1 MRKAAF
7 ILLCLTAVAS
17 LTLNA
22 QMQIYYSAGS
32 DPMTKWRSLDTEHY
46 QFIYPAGIDSL
57 ARVYAAN
64 MEAVRND
71 AIVKPLQVNPARTSV
86 VLHPYTF
93 SADVTKRSNSPLRLD
108 MYTSPDMY
116 DFMSEPWEYTTAISG
131 SRHLG
136 HAYLLDRGPFHIAW
150 YVIGDNMR
158 VVGDALW
165 YNKYFWLGD
174 AATTVTDLSH
184 AGIGRNSDMLR
195 GYRASL
201 TSGDLRDY
209 NRWKL
214 GSYEYYTPD
223 ADAFGYILES
233 NFRYQNDY
241 YAFGRDW
248 ADNVT
253 EHPIK
258 SLLTGKRDEPTGA
271 LKNRAFKEYRDSIAA
286 LFQRDYD
293 AREPYTPVSA
303 LWPAENYT
311 EYANFVYIESENAIY
326 ALKDT
331 FKEARQLVRIDLV
344 EGTEQF
350 LMFFSQNSSEL
361 SERDGKLYWTET
373 VHKGPWE
380 LEDFSELFS
389 YDIASGKVERLTRNT
404 RYFHSAP
411 KPGSDV
417 IAVGENTAEGDT
429 YLTILSA
436 AGDKDLSIKT
446 PGNGSIKTMTWL
458 GDVLYCL
465 IVTGDGLGLYS
476 IGDDGWKTCI
486 APQWQN
492 IFDLAEANIR
502 LNGRDTDVILFTS
515 DVDGVTNVYAYD
527 TTRGDVLRLIN
538 SPYGTAEAQLYR
550 DGGLIYSRYGKF
562 GYSIVKTSAA
572 DFEMTPVDMSS
583 PYSFQLADKGTQ
595 LSGNAY
601 PKPDEEMLA
610 GYQDAARYPSRPYR
624 KAGNMFNVHSWA
636 PFYLDMKATSPSRKT
651 KASLGVMAMSQN
663 KLGTVSAKAGYSYG
677 KSHNSAKW
685 MHAGHAAIEFRGV
698 MPRVSLAA
706 EVNTSERMEY
716 AHHLDKDGKVVNDF
730 RFTDSSKPFFDIALN
745 IYQPFEYSMLGM
757 NATVLPALS
766 LHINNNRAI
775 DYIGRRSGTANY
787 FQFGLAG
794 ALETDVAY
802 AAIYPRWGVGASVS
816 HIAPAAFGD
825 AARLSTSQTALS
837 LSAYLPGFAATHGI
851 SVSLD
856 LVNQDWKR
864 GEAVFPTESL
874 IELPRGF
881 VKVDAAQFNSR
892 NYVKGGLDYAL
903 PVNLGDFSCLGGM
916 LYLRR
921 LQAIP
926 FFDYAASWQYSG
938 GRKEFYS
945 VGTDLMLDI
954 NLLHIGVGLSA
965 GVRYAYN
972 NGSPEMPGSHTFQF
986 LFKAGL

>member
-1 MRKAAF
+1 MRKIAS
-7 ILLCLTAVAS
+7 ILLLLTTVACLTVS
-17 LTLNA
+17 A
-22 QMQIYYSAGS
+22 QAQLYYNAGS
-32 DPMTKWRSLDTEHY
+32 DPATKWRSFDTEHY

-71 AIVKPLQVNPARTSV
+71 AIITPLKVYPARTPV

-93 SADVTKRSNSPLRLD
+93 SGDDTKRSNSPLRLD
-108 MYTSPDMY
+108 FYTSPDMY
-116 DFMSEPWEYTTAISG
+116 DFMSEPWEYTTSISN

-158 VVGDALW
+158 VLGDALW
-165 YNKYFWLGD
+165 FNKYYWQGD
-174 AATTVTDLSH
+174 AVTTVTDLSH
-184 AGIGRNSDMLR
+184 AGAGRNAEFLK

-201 TSGDLRDY
+201 TGNDLRDY

-223 ADAFGYILES
+223 PDAFGYILEA
-233 NFRYQNDY
+233 NFRYQNDD
-241 YAFGRDW
+241 YAFGREW
-248 ADNVT
+248 ADAMIAR
-253 EHPIK
+253 PIT
-258 SLLTGKRDEPTGA
+258 SLLAGKRDEPIGA
-271 LKNRAFKEYRDSIAA
+271 LKNKAFKEYRDSITAF
-286 LFQRDYD
+286 FQRDFD
-293 AREPYTPVSA
+293 SRQPFTPATSV
-303 LWPAENYT
+303 WPAENYT
-311 EYANFVYIESENAIY
+311 EYDNFVYVGDEDAIY
-326 ALKDT
+326 ALKNT
-331 FKEARQLVRIDLV
+331 LKEARQLVRIDLRT
-344 EGTEQF
+344 GTEQF
-350 LMFFSQNSSEL
+350 LMFFSQNTSEL
-361 SERDGKLYWTET
+361 SELDGKLYWTET

-389 YDIASGKVERLTRNT
+389 YDLASGKVERLSRNT

-411 KPGSDV
+411 KAGGDV
-417 IAVGENTAEGDT
+417 IAVSENTPGGDSF
-429 YLTILSA
+429 LTILSPT
-436 AGDKDLSIKT
+436 GSKELSVKT
-446 PGNGSIKTMTWL
+446 PANGSIKKMVWI

-476 IGDDGWKTCI
+476 MDDEGWKICI

-492 IFDLAEANIR
+492 IFDLAEANII
-502 LNGRDTDVILFTS
+502 LNGRSTEVILFTS

-527 TTRGDVLRLIN
+527 AGRGDVWQLIN
-538 SPYGTAEAQLYR
+538 SPYGTAEAQHYK
-550 DGGLIYSRYGKF
+550 DGDLIYSRYGKT

-572 DFEMTPVDMSS
+572 DFEMKPVDMSS
-583 PYSFQLADKGTQ
+583 PYSFPLADKGSQ
-595 LSGNAY
+595 LAGNAY
-601 PKPDEEMLA
+601 PKPDEGMLA
-610 GYQDAARYPSRPYR
+610 GYQDEARYPSRPYR
-624 KAGNMFNVHSWA
+624 KAGNMFTVHSWA
-636 PFYLDMKATSPSRKT
+636 PLYVETKASSLSGKT

-663 KLGTVSAKAGYSYG
+663 KLGTVSAKVGYSYG
-677 KSHNSAKW
+677 KSLHSTKW
-685 MHAGHAAIEFRGV
+685 MHGGHASIDFRGGI
-698 MPRVSLAA
+698 PRVSLAA

-716 AHHLDKDGKVVNDF
+716 AHHLDKEGNVVNDF
-730 RFTDSSKPFFDIALN
+730 RFIDGSKPYFDIALS
-745 IYQPFEYSMLGM
+745 IYQPLQYRMLGM

-766 LHINNNRAI
+766 LHLNNNRAV
-775 DYIGRRSGTANY
+775 DYIGKRSGTANY

-794 ALETDVAY
+794 AIETDIAH
-802 AAIYPRWGVGASVS
+802 AAIYPRWGVGAAVS
-816 HIAPAAFGD
+816 HIAPAAFDGS
-825 AARLSTSQTALS
+825 ARLSTSQTGLS
-837 LSAYLPGFAATHGI
+837 LSAFLPGFATTHGI

-864 GEAVFPTESL
+864 GEAVFPTKSL

-892 NYVKGGLDYAL
+892 NYVKAGLDYAL

-921 LQAIP
+921 FQAIP
-926 FFDYAASWQYSG
+926 FFDYALSWQYSG

-945 VGTDLMLDI
+945 VGTDLLLDF
-954 NLLHIGVGLSA
+954 NLFHLGVGLSA